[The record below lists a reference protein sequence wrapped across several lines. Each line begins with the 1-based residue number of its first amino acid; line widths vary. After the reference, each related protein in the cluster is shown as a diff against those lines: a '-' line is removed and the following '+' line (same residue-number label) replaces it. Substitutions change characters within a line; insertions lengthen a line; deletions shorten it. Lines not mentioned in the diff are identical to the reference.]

1 VLPITLSIFACF
13 GWGIADFIGGLKSR
27 SLPTLSILMISSLTG
42 TFLLGIILL
51 SLNSPLPNDPLLLW
65 AIPAGIIGVAAM
77 FLLYRSLAIGT
88 MSILAPISATGVI
101 LPVIWGIIS
110 GDTLSGLCSLG
121 IAIAILGSL
130 LAVMENN
137 PKKNKRKLTKGVG
150 LATGSAFFVGLYF
163 ITMDA
168 ACTHHPIW
176 ASMIMRSSTLIV
188 LIPLLFFAKITI
200 KIGKVQF
207 PPILL
212 MGVMDT
218 MAAFCFAVATSKGML
233 SQVAVISSLYPA
245 VTIILSAVIMGERIQ
260 KIQFSGVVLAI
271 AGITLISAF

>member
-1 VLPITLSIFACF
+1 MLPITLSIFACF

-27 SLPTLSILMISSLTG
+27 SLPTLSILMISSLMG
-42 TFLLGIILL
+42 TFLLGIIIL
-51 SLNSPLPNDPLLLW
+51 SLNSPLPDDPLLLW
-65 AIPAGIIGVAAM
+65 AIPAGIIGVIAM
-77 FLLYRSLAIGT
+77 FLLYRSLAVGT

-130 LAVMENN
+130 MAVMEND
-137 PKKNKRKLTKGVG
+137 PKRKKRKLTRGVG
-150 LATGSAFFVGLYF
+150 LAVGSAFFVGLYF
-163 ITMDA
+163 ITMDT

-176 ASMIMRSSTLIV
+176 ASMIMRSSTLII

-200 KIGKVQF
+200 RIGKVQF
-207 PPILL
+207 PPLLL

-245 VTIILSAVIMGERIQ
+245 VTIILSAVITGERIQ
-260 KIQFSGVVLAI
+260 KIQFSGVILAI

>member
-1 VLPITLSIFACF
+1 MLPITLSIFACF

-27 SLPTLSILMISSLTG
+27 SLPTLSILTISSLIG

-88 MSILAPISATGVI
+88 ISILAPISATGVI

-130 LAVMENN
+130 LAVMENDS
-137 PKKNKRKLTKGVG
+137 KKNKRKLTKGVG

-200 KIGKVQF
+200 KIGKAQF

-260 KIQFSGVVLAI
+260 KIQFSGVILAI

>member
-1 VLPITLSIFACF
+1 MSPITLSIFACF

-51 SLNSPLPNDPLLLW
+51 GLNSPLPDDPLLLW
-65 AIPAGIIGVAAM
+65 AIPAGIIGVVAM
-77 FLLYRSLAIGT
+77 FLLYRSLAMGT

-101 LPVIWGIIS
+101 IPVIWGFFS
-110 GDTLSGLCSLG
+110 GDTLSGLCRLG

-130 LAVMENN
+130 LAVMEKD

-150 LATGSAFFVGLYF
+150 LAMGSAFFVGLYF

-176 ASMIMRSSTLIV
+176 ASMVMRSSALII
-188 LIPLLFFAKITI
+188 LIPLLFFAKVTV
-200 KIGKVQF
+200 KIGRVQL

-212 MGVMDT
+212 MGVVDT

-233 SQVAVISSLYPA
+233 SQVAVISSLYPV
-245 VTIILSAVIMGERIQ
+245 VTIILSSVITGERIQ
-260 KIQFSGVVLAI
+260 KIQFSGVVLAM
-271 AGITLISAF
+271 AGVMLISAF